1 MRLCLCAIALAL
13 ALCAAPLGA
22 QTAKAKPPKK
32 GDTLLITG
40 CLRGSAVEAA
50 ETMTLDAEGTARTEE
65 GVPVLTYRLQ
75 GDKNLL
81 KDLKAKHDRKVVEV
95 KGILRSEIS
104 GSGIGRDVGRTRIT
118 IGVDPRTGRSP
129 HGEDRAIPVL
139 EAISFEG
146 TTVSCDR

>member
-1 MRLCLCAIALAL
+1 MPLAVWVIV
-13 ALCAAPLGA
+13 AAMGAAPMA
-22 QTAKAKPPKK
+22 QQAKASTPKK
-32 GDTLLITG
+32 GDTILIKG

-50 ETMTLDAEGTARTEE
+50 ETMTVDAEGTRRTED

-75 GDKNLL
+75 GDKGLL
-81 KDLKAKHDRKVVEV
+81 KDLKAKHDRNIVEV
-95 KGILRSEIS
+95 KGILRSDVS
-104 GSGIGRDVGRTRIT
+104 GSGIGKDVGRTRIT

-129 HGEDRAIPVL
+129 HGDDRPVPVL